1 MVRIRIRFVPVFSI
15 VAALA
20 VLAVAGCGSGS
31 STPDS
36 KIADA
41 LGLEQKGGAYEMAGN
56 PFCTVV
62 QLLNDSGEVS
72 SASDETGHQFAISG
86 PKGKLGIVVRKPF
99 APSCERQ
106 AKDGLRKLERKAG

>member
-1 MVRIRIRFVPVFSI
+1 MAPIRIRFAS
-15 VAALA
+15 LA
-20 VLAVAGCGSGS
+20 TLVVVLAMVGCGSGS
-31 STPDS
+31 STSDS

-41 LGLEQKGGAYEMAGN
+41 LGLKQKGGGYEMGGN

-86 PKGKLGIVVRKPF
+86 PKGKIGIVVRKPF

>member
-1 MVRIRIRFVPVFSI
+1 MVRIRIRFAPLLGAA
-15 VAALA
+15 VAA
-20 VLAVAGCGSGS
+20 VLVVGCGSGS

-41 LGLEQKGGAYEMAGN
+41 LGLEQKGGGYEMAGN

-62 QLLNDSGEVS
+62 QLLNDPGEVS
-72 SASDETGHQFAISG
+72 SASDETSHQFTISG
-86 PKGKLGIVVRKPF
+86 PKGNLGIVVRKPF

-106 AKDGLRKLERKAG
+106 AKDGLKKLERKAG

>member
-1 MVRIRIRFVPVFSI
+1 MVRIRIRFAPLLGAA
-15 VAALA
+15 VAA
-20 VLAVAGCGSGS
+20 VLVGCGSGS

-41 LGLEQKGGAYEMAGN
+41 LGLEQKGGGYEMAGN

-62 QLLNDSGEVS
+62 QLLNDPGEVS
-72 SASDETGHQFAISG
+72 SASDETSHQFTISG
-86 PKGKLGIVVRKPF
+86 PKGNLGIVVRKPF

-106 AKDGLRKLERKAG
+106 AKDGLKKLERKAG

>member
-1 MVRIRIRFVPVFSI
+1 MARLRFRF
-15 VAALA
+15 AALLIA
-20 VLAVAGCGSGS
+20 AAAALVATGCGSGS

-41 LGLEQKGGAYEMAGN
+41 LGLKQTGSGYEMSGN

-62 QLLNDSGEVS
+62 DLLNDSGEVS
-72 SASDETGHQFAISG
+72 GASDETGHQFVISG

-106 AKDGLRKLERKAG
+106 AKDGLKKLERKAH